1 MVAESSPARRD
12 GPWPDSFEAR
22 RRWFEEFPLHHQLG
36 LTLIE
41 ARPGYAKC
49 VMETST
55 FTLGGVG
62 GSVHGGIL
70 ACLVDIVMLAALN
83 GQFTAGEQPAGT
95 ADLNITYLRPALGPR
110 IFAEGTVLK
119 KGRQIAV
126 VEVEIS
132 DGEGRL
138 CAKGRTLYA
147 IRQTGA

>member
-1 MVAESSPARRD
+1 MVAEPPPARLD
-12 GPWPDSFEAR
+12 GPWQDTFEAR
-22 RRWFEEFPLHHQLG
+22 RRWFEEFPLHRQLG
-36 LTLIE
+36 LKLLETR
-41 ARPGYAKC
+41 AGYAKC
-49 VMETST
+49 VMEASA

-83 GQFTAGEQPAGT
+83 GLFKAGEQPAGT

-119 KGRQIAV
+119 KGRQLAV

-132 DGEGRL
+132 DAEGRL

-147 IRQTGA
+147 IRQTGG